1 MIKQRVGSLRY
12 VLESESANLNPS
24 ENFVRQKFTTA
35 FDGNGKGGGLRNAC
49 LAMAMY
55 DENDVLVR
63 QVVIGNPS
71 EAMRKIMDFEFG
83 PYEPEAIAK

>member
-12 VLESESANLNPS
+12 VLESEAPNLNPS

-35 FDGNGKGGGLRNAC
+35 FDGNGKGGGLRNAN

-55 DENDVLVR
+55 DENEELVR
-63 QVVIGNPS
+63 TVVIGNPS
-71 EAMRKIMDFEFG
+71 EAMRKLMDFEFG
-83 PYEPEAIAK
+83 PYEPEVATG